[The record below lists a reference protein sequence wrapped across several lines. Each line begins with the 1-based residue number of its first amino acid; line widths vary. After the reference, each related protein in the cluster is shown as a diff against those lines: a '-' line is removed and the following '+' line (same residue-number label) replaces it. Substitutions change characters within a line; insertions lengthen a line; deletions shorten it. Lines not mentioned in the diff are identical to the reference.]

1 VDLDNM
7 EIVNFKVF
15 GEKVAAT
22 IPRRQYTSAFSRIT
36 PLLTTSWRSI
46 QSGSWTTPSP
56 CALDGCRE
64 RSLLQNYPRRHAD
77 VAPTYRL

>member
-36 PLLTTSWRSI
+36 PLLNDKLAFHSERIVDYTVAM
-46 QSGSWTTPSP
+46 
-56 CALDGCRE
+56 CA
-64 RSLLQNYPRRHAD
+64 
-77 VAPTYRL
+77 